1 MKNKKN
7 SKLSKKLIPIII
19 LMIMIPVC
27 IVGIISIQKSQNIL
41 KQNLNITSSQTL
53 NEVDKG
59 FSKYM
64 NVLTNQL
71 VMITYNDDIKD
82 LSSLENAREG
92 DTHEDIAEYVQAL
105 LNSVKTTAP
114 EVLNAYF
121 AGEYGELVSDRAVV
135 NINDLDY
142 KSKEWYTK
150 AKEADGKT
158 VYLEPFKDS
167 VTGKLVFTIA
177 QAAKGYNG
185 EFIGVVAFDITVDNL
200 EEYVKDIG
208 LLKTGYVI
216 LVDQDGNIIVNNDKN
231 NVIKEKLSEL
241 TIWNSISSEEKGN
254 YEYKNGGKTVYITHQ
269 SNENTGWKLVGLIDN
284 EEILQ
289 HTRIIKTTIFIT
301 VLLCIVLGSISSIF
315 LINILLN
322 EIKKLNT
329 SIGKVAKGDF
339 TERINVTMNNELGE
353 LGDNFN
359 FMLNTV
365 CDLMKDVESTSSN
378 LLSASSNIFNMS
390 EETTSSVSEVSSAI
404 EEVSAGAT
412 SQAQAAQ
419 TVSESVD
426 KLDIK
431 IDEVDSRT
439 NTISV
444 LSNKAENLSCEG
456 LKILNELVTKSKK
469 TTENSLK
476 STGIVNEVTESIE
489 SINYISNVIAGIT
502 EQTNLLALNASI
514 EAARAGEAGK
524 GFAVVAEEIR
534 KLAEESKN
542 STDQIKSIIN
552 QINNK
557 AVAASDAMMESTKM
571 LKEQDESVEETKQIF
586 NNIVDSITNLTAG
599 IKHIKNLNEE
609 MKTDKE
615 KVKDQVESISAVSEE
630 TASISEEVTAS
641 SEEVTRTMD
650 ELTEYANVLQD
661 IANQLKDNID
671 KFTLI

>member
-7 SKLSKKLIPIII
+7 SKLSRKLIPIII
-19 LMIMIPVC
+19 IMITIPVC

-71 VMITYNDDIKD
+71 IMVTYNDDIKD

-105 LNSVKTTAP
+105 LNSVKTTSP

-121 AGEYGELVSDRAVV
+121 AGEYGELVSDGTVV
-135 NINDLDY
+135 DQNDLDY

-158 VYLEPFKDS
+158 VYIEPFKDS

-185 EFIGVVAFDITVDNL
+185 EFIGVVAFDISVDNL

-216 LVDQDGNIIVNNDKN
+216 LVDKNGNIIVNNDKN
-231 NVIKEKLSEL
+231 NIIKEKLSEL
-241 TIWNSISSEEKGN
+241 TIWNSIYSEEKGN
-254 YEYKNGGKTVYITHQ
+254 YEYKNGGKIVYITHQ

-301 VLLCIVLGSISSIF
+301 VLLCIVLGSIASIL

-359 FMLNTV
+359 FMLDTV
-365 CDLMKDVESTSSN
+365 CSLMKDVESTSSS

-404 EEVSAGAT
+404 EEVAAGAT

-426 KLDIK
+426 KLDTRIE
-431 IDEVDSRT
+431 EVDSRT
-439 NTISV
+439 NTISN

-456 LKILNELVTKSKK
+456 LEILNELVNKSKK
-469 TTENSLK
+469 TTENSIK

-489 SINYISNVIAGIT
+489 NINYISNVIAGIT

-552 QINNK
+552 EINNK
-557 AVAASDAMMESTKM
+557 AVAASEAMIESTKM
-571 LKEQDESVEETKQIF
+571 LKEQDKSVEETKQIF
-586 NNIVDSITNLTAG
+586 NNIVDSIINLTEG

-609 MKTDKE
+609 MKSDKE
-615 KVKDQVESISAVSEE
+615 KVKDQVESISAVSQE

-641 SEEVTRTMD
+641 SEEVTKTMD
-650 ELTEYANVLQD
+650 ELTQYANVLQD